1 MKSWKS
7 VKYHV
12 VIKRI
17 NHTEIPRKREDLWKV
32 LGEIIRKV
40 SLNFQEIWV
49 KLSVCNTAS
58 KQVSISYFL
67 LVLKVCTALIWQATV
82 LWFSV
87 PLWSLQFISWK
98 SLPGKTLSECLPWT
112 RQNRSPMPSSFSNKS
127 ILAGLHGD
135 LQMSIQKGNL
145 QKKW

>member
-67 LVLKVCTALIWQATV
+67 LVLKVCTALI
-82 LWFSV
+82 
-87 PLWSLQFISWK
+87 
-98 SLPGKTLSECLPWT
+98 
-112 RQNRSPMPSSFSNKS
+112 
-127 ILAGLHGD
+127 
-135 LQMSIQKGNL
+135 
-145 QKKW
+145 